1 MSTWGFSLSIVVLK
15 VINFPLG
22 FFFSYVH
29 VITVKVKFYS
39 RLRGNMFGPFNKIIL
54 MSWDRSQFC
63 HDSQL
68 LSADKNPHTCSLGR
82 NPIPW
87 PSYFE
92 ILCYSEDYGRFWS
105 DVYVLVFQ
113 ISRRC
118 CFCRLVFVLFYFFLS
133 LFLCYL
139 LVIFFLLIDS
149 YSYILVCL
157 EI

>member
-15 VINFPLG
+15 VINFPFRG
-22 FFFSYVH
+22 FFSYVH

-54 MSWDRSQFC
+54 MSWDRSQFGP
-63 HDSQL
+63 DSQL
-68 LSADKNPHTCSLGR
+68 LSADENLHTCSLGR

-105 DVYVLVFQ
+105 DIYVLVFQ

-118 CFCRLVFVLFYFFLS
+118 CFCLPVFVLFYFFLIFVS
-133 LFLCYL
+133 LLFIYL
-139 LVIFFLLIDS
+139 FFFID
-149 YSYILVCL
+149 C
-157 EI
+157 